1 MDLPEPSPYSAAVQT
16 SSVDARPAL
25 AHPRRFLRDAWT
37 DLALAPRAASHLFR
51 ANLSAGRRRSLFGY
65 LWLLLPAASTALIGV
80 YLQSRQIVTIAP
92 TVLPYAVHVLAGMVL
107 WQTFL
112 DAFNAPLQQLWGA
125 RQLITRSALAHE
137 AVLLAGLCDVAL
149 NMAVRLAALAI
160 VLTVI
165 GFTPHWAAL
174 ALFPAGLVALALL
187 GTALGLAITPL
198 GMLYDDIRRGLT
210 VVTTLWFF
218 LTPVLYVAPSS
229 GPLLLNPV
237 TPLLETARAG
247 LIAPQ
252 LSLGAVMVAA
262 GAGLLLVAT
271 WLGYRLARPHVIERL
286 A

>member
-1 MDLPEPSPYSAAVQT
+1 MDLPEPSPYPAAVQT

-25 AHPRRFLRDAWT
+25 AHPRRFLREAWA
-37 DLALAPRAASHLFR
+37 DLALAPRAAWHLFR

-112 DAFNAPLQQLWGA
+112 DAFNAPLQQLWAA

-137 AVLLAGLCDVAL
+137 AVLLAGLLDVAL
-149 NMAVRLAALAI
+149 NSAVRLAALGLA
-160 VLTVI
+160 LAAI
-165 GFTPHWAAL
+165 GFAPHGAAF
-174 ALFPAGLVALALL
+174 ALFPAGMLALALL
-187 GTALGLAITPL
+187 GTALGLAVAPL
-198 GMLYDDIRRGLT
+198 GMLYDDIRRGLA

-218 LTPVLYVAPSS
+218 LTPVLYVAASA
-229 GPLLLNPV
+229 GPLRLNPV
-237 TPLLETARAG
+237 TPLLETARAA
-247 LIAPQ
+247 LIGPQ
-252 LSLGAVMVAA
+252 LAPGVVLVAA
-262 GAGLLLVAT
+262 GAGLLLVAA
-271 WLGYRLARPHVIERL
+271 WLGYRLARPHIVERL